1 MSKIQIEGFV
11 TSAINEDIKVLLLLA
26 ERNFIHISHLVSCN
40 DCVIFINYQKN
51 SYGDKI
57 QEFVRRVIKK
67 SQQSSLCH
75 YGWAVHRPLV
85 YECKVPDYSDFS
97 DQIQIIITV
106 N

>member
-1 MSKIQIEGFV
+1 MKGL
-11 TSAINEDIKVLLLLA
+11 TSAINEVLLPLA